1 MQVLIFD
8 DKAAVANNAAE
19 LIKKLIN
26 TKPNANLGL
35 ATGSTPV
42 DLYKQLIV
50 KHKNKEVYFS
60 QVNTFNLDEY
70 YDIDAN
76 SINSYRYFMDEQLF
90 NHIDIDPKNTFLPTC
105 NRDQD
110 PRQQGSMFEKK
121 ITELGGIDLQL
132 LGIGG
137 NGHIGF
143 NEPSS
148 SFASRTRIKSLA
160 KQTIQDNSRL
170 FTPQEPQPHMAMTMG
185 IATIMEAKYV
195 LLIATGKNKAQA
207 IQDMV
212 NGPLS
217 ASCPASILQMHQNAI
232 IMVDNEAASLLENKE
247 YFTWVSQQNQEIN
260 DSYGYF
266 PNL

>member
-1 MQVLIFD
+1 MI
-8 DKAAVANNAAE
+8 
-19 LIKKLIN
+19 
-26 TKPNANLGL
+26 
-35 ATGSTPV
+35 
-42 DLYKQLIV
+42 
-50 KHKNKEVYFS
+50 
-60 QVNTFNLDEY
+60 
-70 YDIDAN
+70 
-76 SINSYRYFMDEQLF
+76 
-90 NHIDIDPKNTFLPTC
+90 
-105 NRDQD
+105 
-110 PRQQGSMFEKK
+110 EKK

-266 PNL
+266 PGL